1 MSFVFDENFA
11 TQADENDQLK
21 GFRDKFLLP
30 KHNGQPAVYLCG
42 NSLGLQPKNL
52 AEYIQAELDVWAEL
66 GVEGHFTD
74 REKTLTDGTTIA
86 SGNWM
91 PYHEHFAADVSKIVG
106 ALPAEVVVM
115 NQLTVN
121 LHLLMASF
129 YRPTQE
135 RFKII
140 CEKKPFPSDSYA
152 FESQARLHGFDP
164 AEAVIEIDYSDGYYT
179 STQQI
184 IDTIN
189 KHADELA
196 VVIIGGVNYY
206 NGQLY
211 DMKAITEATHKTG
224 AYCGFDLAHAA
235 GNVALELHNWNVD
248 FACWCSYK
256 YLNSGPGSVA
266 GAFVHQKH
274 HQSNLPR
281 MAGWWGHNKESR
293 FKMEPGFN
301 PIQSAEG
308 WQLSNAP
315 ILSMAAHRASVAL
328 FAAAGMDALVAK
340 SKKLTGYLEFCLNQV
355 NTNNAFEII
364 TPANPDERGCQLS
377 MLFNDKGREVFDK
390 LTANGVIADWRNPNV
405 IRVAPVPLYNSFA
418 DVFKFATLVAEVLK

>member
-1 MSFVFDENFA
+1 MTYSFTEDFA
-11 TQADENDQLK
+11 HELDKQDALK
-21 GFRDKFLLP
+21 GFRNKFIIP
-30 KHNGQPAVYLCG
+30 KHNGHDAVYFCG

-52 AEYIQAELDVWAEL
+52 GEYIQAELDVWAEL
-66 GVEGHFTD
+66 GVEGHFTK
-74 REKTLTDGTTIA
+74 RQKTLTDGTTIT
-86 SGNWM
+86 SGDWM
-91 PYHEHFAADVSKIVG
+91 PYHERFSNDISKIVG
-106 ALPAEVVVM
+106 ALPSEVVVM

-129 YRPTQE
+129 YRPTKE

-152 FESQARLHGFDP
+152 FESQARMHGFDP
-164 AEAVIEIDYSDGYYT
+164 KEAVIEIDYSDGYYT
-179 STQQI
+179 ATQQI

-189 KHADELA
+189 QHAKELA

-211 DMKAITEATHKTG
+211 DMKTITEATHKTG

-266 GAFVHQKH
+266 GAFVHEKH
-274 HQSNLPR
+274 HKSNLPR
-281 MAGWWGHNKESR
+281 MAGWWGHNKENR

-301 PIQSAEG
+301 PIESAEG

-315 ILSMAAHRASVAL
+315 IFSMAAHRASVAI
-328 FAAAGMDALVAK
+328 FAEAGMDALTAK
-340 SKKLTGYLEFCLNQV
+340 SKQLTNYLEFCLEQV
-355 NTNNAFEII
+355 NATNAFEII
-364 TPANPDERGCQLS
+364 TPSNPTERGCQLS
-377 MLFNDKGREVFDK
+377 LLFNNKGREVFDA

-405 IRVAPVPLYNSFA
+405 IRIAPVPLYNSFA
-418 DVFKFATLVAEVLK
+418 DCYRFAKIVSEVI